1 MRMGE
6 VHTAVVKLEPL
17 RQITLSPPA
26 AAAAADLLNK
36 LCSTAAVSKAAAP
49 LCRILQLCVVSV
61 MFLAV
66 RFIQPS

>member
-1 MRMGE
+1 MGE

-17 RQITLSPPA
+17 RQITLSPSPT